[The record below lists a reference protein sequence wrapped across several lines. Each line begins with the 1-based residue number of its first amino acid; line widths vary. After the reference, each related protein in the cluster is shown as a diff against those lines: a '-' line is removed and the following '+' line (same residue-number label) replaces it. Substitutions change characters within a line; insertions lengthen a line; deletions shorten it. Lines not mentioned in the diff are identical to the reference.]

1 MYTPLD
7 HVFGTCIESLVGGNH
22 IRAWQQQGSGAWF
35 LATSKEMDASK
46 NHMIVPDG
54 YNVGRNILVSLAMGK
69 GDGNTSFMGTKYH
82 TDVTFVAG
90 LMPPGMQG
98 VNHDIAV
105 DGLTAV
111 LTVKIQSDGA
121 WFWAKHQKNT
131 EALPVEVPV
140 AGGMVAAE
148 EPEENK
154 VRRKRFSLARIV
166 RPSGEHHRAEAT
178 AAKQGHVWDKIK
190 QITKAHKTPQTEQPG
205 DDAALHSSV
214 DSGSTT
220 ADVAQLGVS
229 TDTAKDV
236 PVPSGIPA
244 AAPTIAS

>member
-1 MYTPLD
+1 MDTMS
-7 HVFGTCIESLVGGNH
+7 VGTSSCLSQW
-22 IRAWQQQGSGAWF
+22 A
-35 LATSKEMDASK
+35 K
-46 NHMIVPDG
+46 
-54 YNVGRNILVSLAMGK
+54 AME
-69 GDGNTSFMGTKYH
+69 NTSFMGTKYH

-178 AAKQGHVWDKIK
+178 AAKQGHVW
-190 QITKAHKTPQTEQPG
+190 TR
-205 DDAALHSSV
+205 SSRSPRRTRRRRPSSRV
-214 DSGSTT
+214 TMQRCT
-220 ADVAQLGVS
+220 ARS
-229 TDTAKDV
+229 
-236 PVPSGIPA
+236 IPDQRLPMWLSWA
-244 AAPTIAS
+244 SAPTRPKTFPCQAEFLLLLLPSPPELHR